1 MRDPA
6 ASATPTRPAGAADP
20 NRTTRTTFAPH
31 DREQETTMTSP
42 TAFDSRATD
51 SRATDSRA
59 TDPRAT
65 DPRATDSRTAD
76 SRRALH
82 ISGVGLEVADG
93 SSTRRIL
100 DDVSLDVDRGEVVAV
115 TGPSGS
121 GKSTLLAV
129 AGCLQTPDTGVV
141 KLHGADG
148 DVDLTARGADAAR
161 VRREYIGLVFQ
172 QPNLL
177 PALTVREQ
185 LIVMTRLGRILPPP
199 APERR
204 RARERAAE
212 LLESVG
218 LSGMAERRV
227 STLSG
232 GQQARVN
239 LARALMNEPELL
251 LVDEPTAALDRAS
264 AEAVTDLIVDV
275 TRHYG
280 AATLYVTH
288 DPGQTE
294 RADRVM
300 EMVDGRLTDVGA
312 PGGGAATS
320 PEQREHAAAR

>member
-6 ASATPTRPAGAADP
+6 NPAHSANPNNRAHTPV
-20 NRTTRTTFAPH
+20 FPH
-31 DREQETTMTSP
+31 DREQETTMISP
-42 TAFDSRATD
+42 TALDSRMA
-51 SRATDSRA
+51 
-59 TDPRAT
+59 
-65 DPRATDSRTAD
+65 DSRTAPD
-76 SRRALH
+76 SRTALH
-82 ISGVGLEVADG
+82 ISGVDLEVVDG
-93 SSTRRIL
+93 SATRRIL
-100 DDVSLDVDRGEVVAV
+100 DDVSLDVNRGEIVAV

-141 KLHGADG
+141 KLHSADG
-148 DVDLTARGADAAR
+148 DVDLTARGAAAAR
-161 VRREYIGLVFQ
+161 VRREHVGLVFQ

-177 PALTVREQ
+177 PSLTVQEQ

-199 APERR
+199 ASERR

-218 LSGMAERRV
+218 LAGMGDRRV

-275 TRHYG
+275 TRRYG
-280 AATLYVTH
+280 AATLHVTH
-288 DPGQTE
+288 DPGQAE
-294 RADRVM
+294 RADRLL
-300 EMVDGRLTDVGA
+300 EMVDGRLTDAGGA
-312 PGGGAATS
+312 AGGGAATS
-320 PEQREHAAAR
+320 PEKREHAAAR

>member
-1 MRDPA
+1 MRDP
-6 ASATPTRPAGAADP
+6 ADP
-20 NRTTRTTFAPH
+20 NRTARTTFAPH
-31 DREQETTMTSP
+31 DREQETTMTSS
-42 TAFDSRATD
+42 TAFDSCTAD
-51 SRATDSRA
+51 SH
-59 TDPRAT
+59 
-65 DPRATDSRTAD
+65 TAD

-161 VRREYIGLVFQ
+161 VRREHIGLVFQ

-185 LIVMTRLGRILPPP
+185 LIVMTRLGRILPPS
-199 APERR
+199 ASERR

-288 DPGQTE
+288 DPGQ
-294 RADRVM
+294 A
-300 EMVDGRLTDVGA
+300 
-312 PGGGAATS
+312 
-320 PEQREHAAAR
+320 

>member
-1 MRDPA
+1 MN
-6 ASATPTRPAGAADP
+6 TRS
-20 NRTTRTTFAPH
+20 NRT
-31 DREQETTMTSP
+31 
-42 TAFDSRATD
+42 
-51 SRATDSRA
+51 
-59 TDPRAT
+59 
-65 DPRATDSRTAD
+65 
-76 SRRALH
+76 ALH
-82 ISGVGLEVADG
+82 ISGVALDVEDG
-93 SSTRRIL
+93 STTRRIL
-100 DDVSLDVDRGEVVAV
+100 DDVSLDVNRGEIVAV

-141 KLHGADG
+141 KLHSADG
-148 DVDLTARGADAAR
+148 DVDLTARGAAAAR
-161 VRREYIGLVFQ
+161 VRREHVGLVFQ

-185 LIVMTRLGRILPPP
+185 LIVMTRLGRILPPS
-199 APERR
+199 ASERR

-218 LSGMAERRV
+218 LAGMGDRRV

-275 TRHYG
+275 TRRYG

-288 DPGQTE
+288 DPGQAA

-300 EMVDGRLTDVGA
+300 DVTRRFGAATLYVTHDPGQAARAGRVLEMVDGRLTDAGGA
-312 PGGGAATS
+312 AGGGAATS
-320 PEQREHAAAR
+320 PEKREHAAAR

>member
-1 MRDPA
+1 MRDP
-6 ASATPTRPAGAADP
+6 ADP
-20 NRTTRTTFAPH
+20 NRTARTTFAPH
-31 DREQETTMTSP
+31 DREQETTMTSS
-42 TAFDSRATD
+42 TAFDSRTANSHTAD
-51 SRATDSRA
+51 SRAT
-59 TDPRAT
+59 
-65 DPRATDSRTAD
+65 D

-161 VRREYIGLVFQ
+161 VRREHIGLVFQ

-199 APERR
+199 ASERR

-275 TRHYG
+275 TRHHG

-288 DPGQTE
+288 DPGQAE

-312 PGGGAATS
+312 SGGAAAG
-320 PEQREHAAAR
+320 REHAVAR